1 MNNEFYNSMAATL
14 SQIKSTVDTSS
25 NSMNESIS
33 VMKGQV
39 EESENAISLLKNN
52 TKFNDQFEQ
61 LINKHN
67 MLKDNIKNSIT
78 STHSHITNV
87 DDIYNTIENIMK
99 NYGNKEN
106 ATKDEMIENIL
117 KEIPNLS
124 KKMPLRLSNINS
136 NSVQS
141 VISPKKHA
149 IEDEN
154 KSSENVDNE
163 GSRKMLKIE

>member
-1 MNNEFYNSMAATL
+1 MAATL

-25 NSMNESIS
+25 NSMNEAIS

-99 NYGNKEN
+99 NYDNKEN

-141 VISPKKHA
+141 VISPKKHV

>member
-1 MNNEFYNSMAATL
+1 
-14 SQIKSTVDTSS
+14 
-25 NSMNESIS
+25 
-33 VMKGQV
+33 
-39 EESENAISLLKNN
+39 
-52 TKFNDQFEQ
+52 
-61 LINKHN
+61 

-141 VISPKKHA
+141 VISPKKHV

>member
-1 MNNEFYNSMAATL
+1 
-14 SQIKSTVDTSS
+14 
-25 NSMNESIS
+25 
-33 VMKGQV
+33 
-39 EESENAISLLKNN
+39 
-52 TKFNDQFEQ
+52 
-61 LINKHN
+61 
-67 MLKDNIKNSIT
+67 
-78 STHSHITNV
+78 
-87 DDIYNTIENIMK
+87 
-99 NYGNKEN
+99 
-106 ATKDEMIENIL
+106 MIENIL

-124 KKMPLRLSNINS
+124 KKMPLRLSNMNS

>member
-1 MNNEFYNSMAATL
+1 
-14 SQIKSTVDTSS
+14 
-25 NSMNESIS
+25 MNEAIS